1 MEWNGS
7 WKQKLEME
15 LETEME
21 TKMHQSLVQCFLH
34 GLMSGVL
41 EFYLPMAI
49 GLALWVMLCLNLL
62 LYCAMWLHIQC
73 DWIVFMWKAVL
84 QYSLVHMWEGLI
96 WPWDQFPSWNKA
108 NIPTLAA
115 SFPDL
120 LPLPVLITSSM
131 RSKWWLHTQAL
142 FYKSPCAGSHG
153 DRLMVSAWTGSLC
166 Q

>member
-1 MEWNGS
+1 
-7 WKQKLEME
+7 
-15 LETEME
+15 
-21 TKMHQSLVQCFLH
+21 
-34 GLMSGVL
+34 MSGVL
-41 EFYLPMAI
+41 EFYFPMAI

-73 DWIVFMWKAVL
+73 DWIVLMWKAVL

-131 RSKWWLHTQAL
+131 WSKWWLHTQAL

-153 DRLMVSAWTGSLC
+153 DRLMVSTWTGSLC
-166 Q
+166 VSSITLLGQVSKEFLVSILHMPPSKFT